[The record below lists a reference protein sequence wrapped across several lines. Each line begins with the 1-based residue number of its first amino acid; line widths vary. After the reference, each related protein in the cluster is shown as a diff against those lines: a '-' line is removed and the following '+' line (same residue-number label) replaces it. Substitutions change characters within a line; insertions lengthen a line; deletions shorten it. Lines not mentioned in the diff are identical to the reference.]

1 MLPLI
6 DSYCVIV
13 NPLDVTVDGYALKGV
28 GYEVGIVDVITT
40 VFKML
45 PSGFWTSDFE
55 AWIVLYPFGGLNTIE
70 SIPLAYKSRRL

>member
-13 NPLDVTVDGYALKGV
+13 NPLDVTVDGAALNGV
-28 GYEVGIVDVITT
+28 GYEEGIVDVITT

-55 AWIVLYPFGGLNTIE
+55 A
-70 SIPLAYKSRRL
+70 